1 MIIEIDPLDTVIF
14 RDGKP
19 FGMGD
24 DSWTTSL
31 LFPTPTTIYGA
42 LRGTYFSQ
50 NPDDFKKLRENDI
63 TEGLVI
69 KGVYLYGDDEL
80 LYIAPKDC
88 VQRLN
93 QDEITTLKLE
103 ENRLTSSP
111 LSYNL
116 SSTQEIESMG
126 EMLFDEITFDDY
138 LNGSDALYGK
148 SLESYIN
155 IESKIG
161 IGRDRS
167 KKVTKEG
174 LLYRV
179 QMLRYE
185 FKIVVE
191 FEGLALNDLGLMK
204 FGGEAKGATYKRLEA
219 IDYPTVPT
227 IEERSIFK
235 LYLLT
240 PAIFEKGWLPSWI
253 DEEKDF
259 TGEFK
264 GIKLKLLSCATG
276 KSQPIGGFDM
286 KTNRPKEMLKT
297 VPAGSVY
304 YFEILE
310 SQHAKLA
317 EVFHMQSISDHRANE
332 GYGVT
337 ILSGVE
343 R

>member
-19 FGMGD
+19 FGMGE
-24 DSWTTSL
+24 DSWTSSL

-50 NPDDFKKLRENDI
+50 NPNDFKKIDQDDVTQN
-63 TEGLVI
+63 LVI
-69 KGVYLYGDDEL
+69 KGIYLYGNDEL

-88 VQRLN
+88 VNRL
-93 QDEITTLKLE
+93 DEEEIIRLKLK
-103 ENRLTSSP
+103 ENQLTNNP
-111 LSYNL
+111 LSYTL
-116 SSTQEIESMG
+116 SSSEEIESLN
-126 EMLFDEITFDDY
+126 EVLFDEITFDDY
-138 LNGSDALYGK
+138 LKGSDALYAK
-148 SLESYIN
+148 PLESYVN

-179 QMLRYE
+179 QMLRYS

-191 FEGLALNDLGLMK
+191 FEGLVLNDLGLMK
-204 FGGEAKGATYKRLEA
+204 FGGEAKGSNYKSLKA
-219 IDYPTVPT
+219 IDYPSVPT
-227 IEERSIFK
+227 IKNSIFK

-253 DEEKDF
+253 DEENDF
-259 TGEFK
+259 IGEYE
-264 GIKLKLLSCATG
+264 GIQLKLVSCAIG
-276 KSQPIGGFDM
+276 KSQSIGGFDM
-286 KTNRPKEMLKT
+286 KTNQPKKMLKT

-304 YFEILE
+304 YFEILDGR
-310 SQHAKLA
+310 HDKVA
-317 EVFHMQSISDHRANE
+317 ELFHLQSISDYRENE

>member
-1 MIIEIDPLDTVIF
+1 MIIEIDPLDTLIF

-24 DSWTTSL
+24 DSWTSSL
-31 LFPTPTTIYGA
+31 LLPTPTTIYGA

-50 NPDDFKKLRENDI
+50 NPDDFKKLNEYDM
-63 TEGLVI
+63 TESLVI
-69 KGVYLYGDDEL
+69 KGIYLYGDDEL

-88 VQRLN
+88 VYRLN
-93 QDEITTLKLE
+93 QDEITTLKIK

-111 LSYNL
+111 LSYCL
-116 SSTQEIESMG
+116 SSDEEVESMG
-126 EMLFDEITFDDY
+126 EIFFDEITFDDY
-138 LNGSDALYGK
+138 LQGSDTLYGK
-148 SLESYIN
+148 SLDSYIT

-161 IGRDRS
+161 IGRDRT
-167 KKVTKEG
+167 KKVTKDG

-179 QMLRYE
+179 QMLRYK
-185 FKIVVE
+185 FKIIVE
-191 FEGLALNDLGLMK
+191 FEGLYLNDLGLMK
-204 FGGEAKGATYKRLEA
+204 FGGEAKGATYKKL
-219 IDYPTVPT
+219 DS
-227 IEERSIFK
+227 IESVASPSIKNSIFK

-240 PAIFEKGWLPSWI
+240 PAIFEKGWFPSWI
-253 DEEKDF
+253 DEENDF
-259 TGEFK
+259 IGKFN
-264 GIKLKLLSCATG
+264 GIELKLLSCTTG

-286 KTNRPKEMLKT
+286 KTNHPKEMLKT

-304 YFEILE
+304 YFEILDNK
-310 SQHAKLA
+310 HDKLA
-317 EVFHMQSISDHRANE
+317 EVFHIKSISDYRANE